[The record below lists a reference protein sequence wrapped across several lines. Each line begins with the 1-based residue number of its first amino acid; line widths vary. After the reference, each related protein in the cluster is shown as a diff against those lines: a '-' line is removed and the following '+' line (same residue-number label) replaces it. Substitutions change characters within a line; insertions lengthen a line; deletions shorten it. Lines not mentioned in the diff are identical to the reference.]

1 MNACSEICWVTVDE
15 LDSYQLPAANY
26 EIVRALKS

>member
-1 MNACSEICWVTVDE
+1 VTVDE

-26 EIVRALKS
+26 EIVRALKTKNCNCST